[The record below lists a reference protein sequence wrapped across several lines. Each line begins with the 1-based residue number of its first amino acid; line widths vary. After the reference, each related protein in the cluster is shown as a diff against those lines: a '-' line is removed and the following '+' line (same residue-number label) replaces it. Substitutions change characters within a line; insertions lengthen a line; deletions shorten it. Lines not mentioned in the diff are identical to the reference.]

1 MIEEPSDIQYKLVF
15 EEIYALHLHKVQF
28 FAYNYIQDWDNAK
41 SISNE
46 VFTSIWDNRSKID
59 FNREML
65 PYLLVVTRNKC
76 LNVLK
81 KQKTEREFLKYSGN
95 QITESELNYLSLEN
109 PSSTILY
116 SKEIKRIFGESLQ
129 LMNDKIKNTFCLN
142 RFGNL
147 NYEEIAKLE
156 GVTVKTVEYRISV
169 ALRVLRIKFKDY
181 LPFYLGYL
189 FILLCL

>member
-1 MIEEPSDIQYKLVF
+1 MREEPSDIQYKLVF

-46 VFTSIWDNRSKID
+46 AFTSIWNNRSKID
-59 FNREML
+59 FNRDML

-76 LNVLK
+76 LNFLK
-81 KQKTEREFLKYSGN
+81 KQKIDREFLKYSGN
-95 QITESELNYLSLEN
+95 RITENELNYLSLEN

-147 NYEEIAKLE
+147 SYEEIAKLD
-156 GVTVKTVEYRISV
+156 GVSIKTVEYRISV

-181 LPFYLGYL
+181 LPIFLGYL
-189 FILLCL
+189 IVLLCL

>member
-59 FNREML
+59 FNRDML

-81 KQKTEREFLKYSGN
+81 KEKTEREFLKYSGN
-95 QITESELNYLSLEN
+95 QITENELNYLSLEN

-147 NYEEIAKLE
+147 SYEEIAKLE

-189 FILLCL
+189 IVLLCL

>member
-15 EEIYALHLHKVQF
+15 EEIYALHLHKVRF
-28 FAYNYIQDWDNAK
+28 FAYNYVQDWDNAK

-46 VFTSIWDNRSKID
+46 VFTSIWENRTKID

-76 LNVLK
+76 LNILK
-81 KQKTEREFLKYSGN
+81 KQKTEREFLKYSGD
-95 QITESELNYLSLEN
+95 QITENELNYLSLEN

-116 SKEIKRIFGESLQ
+116 SKEIKRIFQESLQ
-129 LMNDKIKNTFCLN
+129 LMNDKIKNSFCLN

-147 NYEEIAKLE
+147 SYEEIAKLE

-169 ALRVLRIKFKDY
+169 ALRVLRTKFKDY

-189 FILLCL
+189 IVLLCL

>member
-28 FAYNYIQDWDNAK
+28 FAYNYIRDWDNAK

-46 VFTSIWDNRSKID
+46 VFTSIWNNRSKID
-59 FNREML
+59 FNRDML

-81 KQKTEREFLKYSGN
+81 KEKTEREFLKYSGN
-95 QITESELNYLSLEN
+95 QITENELNYLSLEN

-147 NYEEIAKLE
+147 SYEEIAKLE

-189 FILLCL
+189 IVLLCL

>member
-28 FAYNYIQDWDNAK
+28 FANNYVQDWDNAK

-59 FNREML
+59 FNRDML

-95 QITESELNYLSLEN
+95 QITENELNYLSLEN

-181 LPFYLGYL
+181 LPIYLGYL

>member
-28 FAYNYIQDWDNAK
+28 FAYNYVQDWDNAK

-46 VFTSIWDNRSKID
+46 VFTSIWNNRSKID

-76 LNVLK
+76 LNVIK

-95 QITESELNYLSLEN
+95 RITESELNYLTLDN

-147 NYEEIAKLE
+147 SYEEIAKLD

-181 LPFYLGYL
+181 LPFFLGYL
-189 FILLCL
+189 TVLLCL